1 MDIKEYQDKA
11 WSFALPTSQNLAYVS
26 FGLIAEVGEYFDK
39 YAKFVRDGGDML
51 AMQEARKKE
60 LGDILWFVA
69 AEATMNGWN
78 LDEIASKNI
87 SKLEARRA
95 FGLIS
100 GNGDDREDGPKA
112 A

>member
-1 MDIKEYQDKA
+1 MDIKDYQDKA
-11 WSFALPTSQNLAYVS
+11 WSYALPSAQNLAYVS

-69 AEATMNGWN
+69 AEATMNGWS
-78 LDEIASKNI
+78 LQEIADGNVK
-87 SKLEARRA
+87 KLAARKE
-95 FGLIS
+95 FGTIQ
-100 GNGDDREDGPKA
+100 GNGDNR
-112 A
+112 

>member
-1 MDIKEYQDKA
+1 MNFQDYQEKA
-11 WSFALPTSQNLAYVS
+11 WSYALPSAQNLAYVS

-39 YAKFVRDGGDML
+39 YAKFIRDGGDPL

-78 LDEIASKNI
+78 LDEIATKNI
-87 SKLEARRA
+87 TKLEARRA

-100 GNGDDREDGPKA
+100 GSGDNRENGPAKT
-112 A
+112 